1 MSFSVIDWAVL
12 GGYLVIVSL
21 LGVLLSQRSAASSKE
36 YFLSRN
42 GLPLSLIVFSVLA
55 TTQSAATFLGGPDIG
70 FRGDYTYLAGTLGSI
85 LASVIAASLLLPRFY
100 AANVMTVYDL
110 LNRAYGPV
118 AMRAAGAMYLV
129 GRVFANGA
137 RLFMA
142 ALAVSLIIFSNTE
155 FASVALASACISFV
169 ALAVT
174 VVGGL
179 RSVVASDALQ
189 FAVYVFTAIFILVG
203 LYQVLN
209 LPLSDILA
217 AARNAPDGQN
227 KLVVF
232 DLSLDMQDP
241 FTMLSIMTGVT
252 LLLLGNY
259 GLDQDTTQRL
269 LAAGSARRAGKALII
284 AAVLSVPLTFV
295 FISIGQLL
303 HIFYERPDVT
313 GRATSSLE
321 LESTTVFMQYILS
334 ELPSG
339 VRGLAVTGVVAAAV
353 STLNSGLNSMAAVA
367 VSDFYRPLV
376 KERPERHYV
385 VAGQVAMITFAI
397 VLLLMSALCYYWQQ
411 STDLPLLEFALA
423 VMTFAYAGLLG
434 VYATVVFTNRGSA
447 RSVVA
452 ALVVGFLVMCLGEA
466 GLGGAL
472 GVPES
477 YTALAFSWKLCLAT
491 LVAFLVAVSGN
502 RRTQTTQEK
511 PLAAVSSV

>member
-1 MSFSVIDWAVL
+1 MSFSGLDWGVL
-12 GGYLVIVSL
+12 GAYLIIVSA
-21 LGVLLSQRSAASSKE
+21 LGVFLSRRSAASSKE
-36 YFLSRN
+36 YFLSN
-42 GLPLSLIVFSVLA
+42 GALPLSLIIFSVLA

-70 FRGDYTYLAGTLGSI
+70 FRGNYTYLAGTLGSI
-85 LASVIAASLLLPRFY
+85 FASVIAATLLLPKFY

-110 LNRAYGPV
+110 LNQAYGPV
-118 AMRAAGAMYLV
+118 AMRSAGAMYLI
-129 GRVFANGA
+129 GRIFANGA

-155 FASVALASACISFV
+155 FVSVALASAFITFI
-169 ALAVT
+169 ALAFT
-174 VVGGL
+174 LVGGL

-189 FAVYVFTAIFILVG
+189 FAVYVFTALFILVG

-209 LPLSDILA
+209 LPLGELLD

-227 KLVVF
+227 KLVLF
-232 DLSLDMQDP
+232 DFSLNLQDP

-284 AAVLSVPLTFV
+284 AALLSVPLTFV
-295 FISIGQLL
+295 FVSIGQLL
-303 HIFYERPDVT
+303 HIFYERPEIT
-313 GRATSSLE
+313 GRTSTDLT

-367 VSDFYRPLV
+367 VSDFYRPFRGD
-376 KERPERHYV
+376 RPERHYV
-385 VAGQVAMITFAI
+385 FAGQIMMGVFALT
-397 VLLLMSALCYYWQQ
+397 LLLMSCLCYYWQQ

-434 VYATVVFTNRGSA
+434 VYATLIFTKRGSSG
-447 RSVVA
+447 SVVA
-452 ALVVGFLVMCLGEA
+452 ALGVGFLAMCLGEA
-466 GLGGAL
+466 SIGGAV
-472 GVPES
+472 GIPES
-477 YTALAFSWKLCLAT
+477 YTSLAFSWKLCLAT
-491 LVAFLVAVSGN
+491 LLAFLVASSGN
-502 RRTQTTQEK
+502 QRRVPTVQH
-511 PLAAVSSV
+511 